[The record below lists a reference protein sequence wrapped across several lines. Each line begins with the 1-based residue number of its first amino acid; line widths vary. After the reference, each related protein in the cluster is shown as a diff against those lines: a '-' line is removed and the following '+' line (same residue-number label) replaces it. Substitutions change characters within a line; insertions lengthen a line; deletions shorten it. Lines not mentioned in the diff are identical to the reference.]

1 MSLRRK
7 NILKQRGKKQ
17 ISTKAVDKF
26 GEYGIILS
34 PISSEKVY
42 ALNESS
48 KYVFK
53 VHSEANANDVKFAFE
68 SCFKK
73 KTIKINLMNMPEKNR
88 ANKTAKK
95 SFKKAIVTL
104 NLGEK
109 LEVI

>member
-42 ALNESS
+42 SLNESG

-53 VHSEANANDVKFAFE
+53 VHADANANDVKFAFE
-68 SCFKK
+68 SCFGK
-73 KTIKINLMNMPEKNR
+73 KTTKINITNMPEKNR
-88 ANKTAKK
+88 ANRTAKK
-95 SFKKAIVTL
+95 AFKKAIVTL
-104 NLGEK
+104 VAWEK
-109 LEVI
+109 LEVA